1 MPSRKRPWVYAGL
14 CAFHLTRFNDW
25 IYEPAGSL
33 ETTELSGIPTSAS
46 YAVRRVTTQVHIGPP
61 EAFGLTR
68 SSMAYLFAKIGT
80 LTDNFEVPEAA
91 EISKFY
97 VGHWHLRH
105 QTRQQQDRPWQGEF
119 HYRFS
124 FFCVC
129 GVLLVSYHENLC
141 PYARQA
147 GGGESTGAVV
157 ASRALPTLVFAA
169 GWNPESFLD
178 EKADANAAQSRSS
191 TAATLRQNQD
201 LIGPGSAA
209 LLHASHEEPRYS
221 GLLASFDEDM
231 EDLIP
236 SAEAGELPV
245 QHWLHEEQK
254 LSLEV
259 GLGKGEDQYVHELP
273 PSDLSGLQVEKTE
286 PKGETAAG
294 AISIFQWG
302 SEVPADKIPFL
313 ETFGRS
319 LELDKEE
326 TGESLAAFQLFPSFF
341 LLNKQRQAALPDQ
354 RNRLPLPAQ
363 SAFIVYTLLTHLYK
377 VYNQVPRPVQRAV
390 ASVAAFLNGKEMLLI
405 PAAVVP
411 MELYIHLAGD
421 ALPGL
426 SEARGEAEEAEPR
439 TSASDPTSA
448 KAKKQR
454 ELAALLQSFS
464 LRVLDSENPQSPLTA
479 VDRMVLHELASRL
492 LDDLADPLDAR
503 EGSWLNV
510 AKRSA
515 EKMHGFRMP
524 TPDYIPPVRLIAE
537 ARQMSETV
545 KHLTQQNG
553 QGMVKAFSEIKGIA
567 SIQNKEAEV
576 TKPHVEPPPSTRHP
590 AASNHQEK
598 PSESKP
604 LTLGG
609 AARVD
614 AAVATLK
621 PTLENGKKSVQGGT
635 ALSKGPSTADD
646 EREEAMEEQEESL
659 QAQVAPRPSTHDGHQ
674 ASNATEEQK
683 KPLSLGGAMKIAA
696 AVAAF
701 KRRRT
706 TRKGDEAKI
715 KEQGKAVHQ
724 TEEEKEEQMTIESRS
739 GQETAHKRHFDEI
752 DETAVE
758 AQEVG
763 QEGKGAHKKLSFR
776 AAATVAAAAAALKRR
791 LKTKNGT
798 PQGQAEKGTNKETIN
813 ETDETHGD
821 INKTSLLLAN
831 LQQFA
836 AEFESLPPGNSRSS
850 VLKKSA
856 AVLRETEMRE
866 RGAAWTD
873 SYHLLLDRIAQ
884 TTGNEEFSKSLKD
897 QPEGLKKQ
905 ELKAHAISHLQECVT
920 KGIRKFEDSKKNHPA
935 IHPTAKGEVHKYGTW
950 CLAIA
955 DFSDASICLMQRGF
969 MELLFHDREG
979 ILSIPSSALS
989 VSSFVTLLASSAAA
1003 SSFVHM
1009 PLASRDTAD
1018 TDARPH
1024 ARSSSVHM
1032 HEDSNASTQNDHTQ
1046 PKTLNEGEA
1055 AVGTTREAAEAKKQ
1069 SSQRNKAATKTKKR
1083 KKKKKKQDKE
1093 GGNHEAQ
1100 LSKQIEYALRQQVS
1114 LDEVHSYAYLVGG
1127 YYLSSAAASLPP
1139 PEREKQLDSLTSSF
1153 TALEKATSKEDKEKK
1168 AGVLAKLAVAAAVV
1182 PPHQY
1187 IWVLYAGIR
1196 NALRSA
1202 VGVSSAVSFLSLRAP
1217 SFFSAVAP
1225 SHGSLTARAQFLC
1238 ISPRKLH
1245 EMCEAAVKDPAFAHK
1260 QAEVRQELEKAAK
1273 DAKRVSKESRRAC
1286 KASHPSLQII
1296 RTAMTQAIAV
1306 ESLSGQ
1312 QSSDAVLTPAI
1323 EQIETSLSSRL
1334 SRQALEQMHPD
1345 TADLLLHFLELK
1357 KYTRIYQK
1365 TKQMYLSKVHRE
1377 IAQRAAETKTL
1388 KPILNYLK
1396 RHVAPGLHLEFVKA
1410 LESSF
1415 QKDRTQSTQTTNTPV
1430 PELAVS
1436 LTLAN
1441 ISAASPAC
1449 LTADYLLFLSLAPFL
1464 MQLLKSTKAFEAQES
1479 KTETR
1484 GAGET
1489 DTLEK
1494 YFPKNSPFKEW
1505 LTDGHGAFVVWHY
1518 GGKKMVKMVKKYLK
1532 NLQQSQAIVSTSGGE
1547 QEAAGKKTKRRKKQ
1561 RPHAQ
1566 NTLDMIYLEALIADP
1581 AILPFELKKHC
1592 SAEDFFSVYTRNDE
1606 EIKHAIATAATP
1618 GAAQEALERTT
1629 SYLRTAR
1636 SCYKKGQNML
1646 MQLQPFLGDA
1656 PAADVLLLEAEKRKT
1671 DFNSQMFL
1679 WRIVKE
1685 GQRHMKVG
1693 VPHKLSAKLYRL
1705 SMSHLS
1711 AKKDEQKEALVNAA
1725 VKACNQSNTSP
1736 IEVKDFFGGNIEFYD
1751 KVVHSYEHPG
1761 EPSKYHKSYFETLVD
1776 VVLEQ
1781 VDPFDAT
1788 KATIDL
1794 EKQLKRAHLKLTN
1807 SGKRHLTSL
1816 KKMSK
1821 GWNSQKWK
1829 EEALKTPGIK
1839 AVTSAQKYVYS
1850 TMPVN

>member
-1 MPSRKRPWVYAGL
+1 MAIKSPLKRDCPFPVA
-14 CAFHLTRFNDW
+14 
-25 IYEPAGSL
+25 
-33 ETTELSGIPTSAS
+33 PT
-46 YAVRRVTTQVHIGPP
+46 AVT
-61 EAFGLTR
+61 
-68 SSMAYLFAKIGT
+68 
-80 LTDNFEVPEAA
+80 AA
-91 EISKFY
+91 P
-97 VGHWHLRH
+97 H
-105 QTRQQQDRPWQGEF
+105 
-119 HYRFS
+119 
-124 FFCVC
+124 
-129 GVLLVSYHENLC
+129 
-141 PYARQA
+141 

-294 AISIFQWG
+294 AISIFQWAAVCLREYLKESFG
-302 SEVPADKIPFL
+302 SWDVL
-313 ETFGRS
+313 LQQS
-319 LELDKEE
+319 C
-326 TGESLAAFQLFPSFF
+326 SSSNQLFPSFF

-492 LDDLADPLDAR
+492 LDDLADPL
-503 EGSWLNV
+503 
-510 AKRSA
+510 
-515 EKMHGFRMP
+515 FRFGAA
-524 TPDYIPPVRLIAE
+524 PDYIPPVRLIAE

-598 PSESKP
+598 PSESVDSKSLKEEEAEEESEERAAEKEETGRGEGTSSPQGVTTEELAHIKSEDSEVHDGYTEAHRLSNAPEKP

-763 QEGKGAHKKLSFR
+763 QEGKVRSLERAMSTGAHKKLSFR

-821 INKTSLLLAN
+821 INKKEATAGTEHEMHKEKQLCRGQKPLSPKE
-831 LQQFA
+831 QFA

-897 QPEGLKKQ
+897 QLLESNKLEAQLLRLSDAYTKEFPTNSKTEAHSVPLSAFIEAKKDRKREKELAHDAAQLLHQIAEQNLMGLRRLALWIECCNTNKDADKINRQ
-905 ELKAHAISHLQECVT
+905 EWGFDIAPNASMDKRLVSDKRSVRYMSWALTCRFGLRRTALGRACVKAAICALPTSLACGVLAAHIT
-920 KGIRKFEDSKKNHPA
+920 KGVAVNTSHHFLGELAVSLA
-935 IHPTAKGEVHKYGTW
+935 GEVHKYGTW

-1187 IWVLYAGIR
+1187 IWVLYAGK
-1196 NALRSA
+1196 
-1202 VGVSSAVSFLSLRAP
+1202 
-1217 SFFSAVAP
+1217 
-1225 SHGSLTARAQFLC
+1225 ARKWQC
-1238 ISPRKLH
+1238 R
-1245 EMCEAAVKDPAFAHK
+1245 HK
-1260 QAEVRQELEKAAK
+1260 Y
-1273 DAKRVSKESRRAC
+1273 
-1286 KASHPSLQII
+1286 
-1296 RTAMTQAIAV
+1296 
-1306 ESLSGQ
+1306 
-1312 QSSDAVLTPAI
+1312 VL
-1323 EQIETSLSSRL
+1323 
-1334 SRQALEQMHPD
+1334 
-1345 TADLLLHFLELK
+1345 
-1357 KYTRIYQK
+1357 
-1365 TKQMYLSKVHRE
+1365 
-1377 IAQRAAETKTL
+1377 
-1388 KPILNYLK
+1388 
-1396 RHVAPGLHLEFVKA
+1396 
-1410 LESSF
+1410 
-1415 QKDRTQSTQTTNTPV
+1415 
-1430 PELAVS
+1430 
-1436 LTLAN
+1436 
-1441 ISAASPAC
+1441 
-1449 LTADYLLFLSLAPFL
+1449 
-1464 MQLLKSTKAFEAQES
+1464 
-1479 KTETR
+1479 
-1484 GAGET
+1484 
-1489 DTLEK
+1489 
-1494 YFPKNSPFKEW
+1494 W
-1505 LTDGHGAFVVWHY
+1505 HGA
-1518 GGKKMVKMVKKYLK
+1518 
-1532 NLQQSQAIVSTSGGE
+1532 
-1547 QEAAGKKTKRRKKQ
+1547 
-1561 RPHAQ
+1561 
-1566 NTLDMIYLEALIADP
+1566 
-1581 AILPFELKKHC
+1581 
-1592 SAEDFFSVYTRNDE
+1592 
-1606 EIKHAIATAATP
+1606 
-1618 GAAQEALERTT
+1618 
-1629 SYLRTAR
+1629 
-1636 SCYKKGQNML
+1636 
-1646 MQLQPFLGDA
+1646 
-1656 PAADVLLLEAEKRKT
+1656 
-1671 DFNSQMFL
+1671 
-1679 WRIVKE
+1679 
-1685 GQRHMKVG
+1685 
-1693 VPHKLSAKLYRL
+1693 
-1705 SMSHLS
+1705 
-1711 AKKDEQKEALVNAA
+1711 
-1725 VKACNQSNTSP
+1725 
-1736 IEVKDFFGGNIEFYD
+1736 
-1751 KVVHSYEHPG
+1751 
-1761 EPSKYHKSYFETLVD
+1761 
-1776 VVLEQ
+1776 
-1781 VDPFDAT
+1781 
-1788 KATIDL
+1788 
-1794 EKQLKRAHLKLTN
+1794 
-1807 SGKRHLTSL
+1807 SL
-1816 KKMSK
+1816 
-1821 GWNSQKWK
+1821 
-1829 EEALKTPGIK
+1829 
-1839 AVTSAQKYVYS
+1839 
-1850 TMPVN
+1850 